1 MTAFKYPITLSLEGR
16 LCVVIGGGHETEQK
30 VRGLLDGQAK
40 VKVYEDFPSGGLE
53 QLRDA
58 GEIELVERPYSYGDL
73 AGAFLAVSASGNA
86 SINELAYREAEERGV
101 LFNAVDDVEHC
112 HFAAPSVIRRGDFT
126 LTISTA
132 GRAPALA
139 KRVRIDLSKQFGDEY
154 GELVT
159 ALGEARAASLPRTV
173 DFETWANRWKSALDE
188 DLVRMAKKG
197 RIDEVKEL
205 VRAHLQGA
213 PPSRG
218 LGRVWIVGA
227 GPGDPELITVRG
239 RRLLDRAD
247 VVVHDRLVHPDLV
260 RGRNAI
266 FVGKR
271 VGNHYVAQ
279 EDTNELLVRL
289 ARNGQDV
296 VRLKG
301 GDPFVFGRGAEEVG
315 ALIDEGIPVEVVPAP
330 TSAIAALASAGIPVT
345 DRRAGSSVA
354 FATGHCTREA
364 VDWRRLARAADTI
377 VVLMGLASLPSIV
390 AELMAGGRDPEEPA
404 AVVENGTLDSQRVVT
419 AKLSELPAEV
429 ARAGIASP
437 AVIATGEVVRLREQI
452 LGSPGSS
459 TTRLVATTK

>member
-1 MTAFKYPITLSLEGR
+1 VTAFKYPVTLSLEGR
-16 LCVVIGGGHETEQK
+16 SCVVIGGGHETEQK
-30 VRGLLDGQAK
+30 VRGLLEGEAE
-40 VKVYEDFPSGGLE
+40 VRVFEERPSGGLE
-53 QLRDA
+53 QLREA
-58 GEIELVERPYSYGDL
+58 GEIELVERPYAYGDL
-73 AGAFLAVSASGNA
+73 AGAFLAISASGDA
-86 SINELAYREAEERGV
+86 RTNELAFREANERGV
-101 LFNAVDDVEHC
+101 LFNAVDATEHC
-112 HFAAPSVIRRGDFT
+112 HFAAPAVVRRGDFS

-132 GRAPALA
+132 GKAPALA
-139 KRVRIDLSKQFGDEY
+139 KRVRIDLSEQFGDEY

-173 DFETWANRWKSALDE
+173 DFETWAGRWKRALDE
-188 DLVRMAKKG
+188 DLVRLAKRG

-205 VRAHLQGA
+205 VQAHLQGD

-315 ALIDEGIPVEVVPAP
+315 ALIEEGIPVEVIPAP

-354 FATGHCTREA
+354 FATGHCTRKP
-364 VDWRRLARAADTI
+364 VDWRGLARAADTI
-377 VVLMGLASLPSIV
+377 VVLMGLEGLRSIV
-390 AELMAGGRDPEEPA
+390 AELMAGGRNPEEPA
-404 AVVENGTLDSQRVVT
+404 AVVENGTLVSQRVVT
-419 AKLSELPAEV
+419 APLSDLPQEV
-429 ARAGIASP
+429 ARTSIGTP
-437 AVIATGEVVRLREQI
+437 AIMVTGEVVRLRDQI
-452 LGSPGSS
+452 LGGPERS
-459 TTRLVATTK
+459 TDGLVATPK